1 MDMFL
6 GGVLSALT
14 PENLFYAFAGCLIG
28 TLVGV
33 LPGIGPVSSVAIL
46 FPFTTY
52 LPPTGMIIALAAI
65 YYGAMY
71 GGSTTAILMNVPG
84 EISAVVT
91 ALDGYEMTKK
101 GRPGPALAIA
111 AIVSFI
117 AGVVGTLLIAFL
129 GPSVAR
135 LALTFGPAEYLGLGL
150 FSLTAITGLSGS
162 SMLKGAI
169 VAVVGLLLVSVGYD
183 SGSNFARLSFGNQQL
198 LQGFDIV
205 PVMIGL
211 FGVAEM
217 LRVFEEKTGLAVS
230 YELGKMMPSGQ
241 ELRAGLGAG
250 GRATALAFP
259 LGLLPGMLP
268 SVTSF
273 LAYSVEKQRAKS
285 PERFGKGA
293 IEGVA
298 SAEAA
303 NNAAAMANLLPLLTL
318 GIPTGPTMALIL
330 AALTIYG
337 LIPGP
342 LLFTQHAN
350 FTWTVIGSFFV
361 ANVILV
367 ILNLPLVG
375 LWARLATI
383 PYPILAPTVLM
394 LCLIGSYTIRSSMFD
409 VWVCVV
415 FGVIG
420 WALARGGWPLAPLV
434 LAYVLGPLIERS
446 ARQVIAL
453 SPTLL
458 LEHPIFWGFM
468 IMGGLALWFTRRLW
482 AAAKE
487 QAAAVAETHPVE
499 AAN

>member
-1 MDMFL
+1 MEMFL
-6 GGVLSALT
+6 AGILSALT
-14 PENLFYAFAGCLIG
+14 PQNLLYAFAGCLIG
-28 TLVGV
+28 TFVGV
-33 LPGIGPVSSVAIL
+33 LPGIGPVSAVAIL

-111 AIVSFI
+111 AIVSFM
-117 AGVVGTLLIAFL
+117 AGIIGATLIAML

-135 LALTFGPAEYLGLGL
+135 LALMFGPAEYLGLGL
-150 FSLTAITGLSGS
+150 FSLTAITGLSGKS
-162 SMLKGAI
+162 PVRGVIVML
-169 VAVVGLLLVSVGYD
+169 VGLLLTSVGYD
-183 SGSNFARLSFGNQQL
+183 DSADFGRLTFGSNDL
-198 LQGFDIV
+198 LLGFDIV

-211 FGVAEM
+211 FGIGEM
-217 LRVFEEKTGLAVS
+217 LRIYEEKTGQFATYV
-230 YELGKMMPSGQ
+230 LGKLMPNRE
-241 ELRAGLGAG
+241 ELRDGLAAGM
-250 GRATALAFP
+250 RATAISFP

-268 SVTSF
+268 SVASF
-273 LAYSVEKQRAKS
+273 LCYSFEKQRSKN
-285 PERFGKGA
+285 PEKFGKGA

-298 SAEAA
+298 APEAA

-330 AALTIYG
+330 AALTVYG
-337 LIPGP
+337 MIPGP

-361 ANVILV
+361 ANVILL

-383 PYPILAPTVLM
+383 PQPILAPTVLI
-394 LCLIGSYTIRSSMFD
+394 LCLVGSFSTRSSMFD
-409 VWVCVV
+409 VWVCLI
-415 FGVIG
+415 FGLLG
-420 WALARGGWPLAPLV
+420 WAATKAGWPLAPMV
-434 LAYVLGPLIERS
+434 LAYVLGPMIERS
-446 ARQVIAL
+446 ARQVFAL
-453 SPTLL
+453 SPVLL
-458 LEHPIFWGFM
+458 LHRPIFWGFM
-468 IMGGLALWFTRRLW
+468 VMGVLTIWFTRRLW
-482 AAAKE
+482 RAA
-487 QAAAVAETHPVE
+487 T
-499 AAN
+499 

>member
-1 MDMFL
+1 MEMFL
-6 GGVLSALT
+6 AGILSALT
-14 PENLFYAFAGCLIG
+14 PQNLLYAFAGCLIG
-28 TLVGV
+28 TFVGV
-33 LPGIGPVSSVAIL
+33 LPGIGPVSAVAIL

-111 AIVSFI
+111 AIVSFM
-117 AGVVGTLLIAFL
+117 AGIIGATLIAML

-135 LALTFGPAEYLGLGL
+135 LALMFGPAEYLGLGL
-150 FSLTAITGLSGS
+150 FSLTAITGLSGKS
-162 SMLKGAI
+162 PVRGVIVML
-169 VAVVGLLLVSVGYD
+169 VGLLLTSVGYD
-183 SGSNFARLSFGNQQL
+183 DSADFGRLTFGSTDL
-198 LQGFDIV
+198 LLGFDIV

-211 FGVAEM
+211 FGIGEM
-217 LRVFEEKTGLAVS
+217 LRVYEEKTGQFATYV
-230 YELGKMMPSGQ
+230 LGKLMPNRE
-241 ELRAGLGAG
+241 ELRDGLAAGM
-250 GRATALAFP
+250 RATAISFP

-273 LAYSVEKQRAKS
+273 LCYSFEKQRSKN
-285 PERFGKGA
+285 PEKFGKGA

-298 SAEAA
+298 APEAA

-330 AALTIYG
+330 AALTVYG
-337 LIPGP
+337 MIPGP

-361 ANVILV
+361 ANVILL

-383 PYPILAPTVLM
+383 PQPILAPTVLI
-394 LCLIGSYTIRSSMFD
+394 LCLVGSFSIRSSMFD
-409 VWVCVV
+409 VWVCLI
-415 FGVIG
+415 FGLLG
-420 WALARGGWPLAPLV
+420 WAATKAGWPLAPMV
-434 LAYVLGPLIERS
+434 LAYVLGPMIERS
-446 ARQVIAL
+446 ARQVFAL

-458 LEHPIFWGFM
+458 FHRPIFWGFM
-468 IMGGLALWFTRRLW
+468 VMGTLTIWFTRRLW
-482 AAAKE
+482 RAA
-487 QAAAVAETHPVE
+487 T
-499 AAN
+499 

>member
-1 MDMFL
+1 MEMFL
-6 GGVLSALT
+6 AGILSALT
-14 PENLFYAFAGCLIG
+14 PQNLLYAFAGCLIG
-28 TLVGV
+28 TFVGV
-33 LPGIGPVSSVAIL
+33 LPGIGPVSAVAIL

-111 AIVSFI
+111 AIVSFM
-117 AGVVGTLLIAFL
+117 AGIIGATLIAML

-135 LALTFGPAEYLGLGL
+135 LALMFGPAEYLGLGL
-150 FSLTAITGLSGS
+150 FSLTAITGLSGKS
-162 SMLKGAI
+162 PVRGVIVML
-169 VAVVGLLLVSVGYD
+169 VGLLLTSVGYD
-183 SGSNFARLSFGNQQL
+183 DSADFGRLTFGSNDL
-198 LQGFDIV
+198 LLGFDIV

-211 FGVAEM
+211 FGIGEM
-217 LRVFEEKTGLAVS
+217 LRVYEEKTGQFATYV
-230 YELGKMMPSGQ
+230 LGKLMPNRE
-241 ELRAGLGAG
+241 ELRDGLAAGM
-250 GRATALAFP
+250 RATAISFP

-268 SVTSF
+268 SVASF
-273 LAYSVEKQRAKS
+273 LCYSFEKQRSKN
-285 PERFGKGA
+285 PEKFGKGA

-298 SAEAA
+298 APEAA

-330 AALTIYG
+330 AALTVYG
-337 LIPGP
+337 MIPGP

-361 ANVILV
+361 ANVILL

-383 PYPILAPTVLM
+383 PQPILAPTVLI
-394 LCLIGSYTIRSSMFD
+394 LCLVGSFSTRSSMFD
-409 VWVCVV
+409 VWVCLI
-415 FGVIG
+415 FGLLG
-420 WALARGGWPLAPLV
+420 WAATKAGWPLAPMV
-434 LAYVLGPLIERS
+434 LAYVLGPMIERS
-446 ARQVIAL
+446 ARQVFAL
-453 SPTLL
+453 SPVLL
-458 LEHPIFWGFM
+458 LHRPIFWGFM
-468 IMGGLALWFTRRLW
+468 VMGVLTIWFTRRLW
-482 AAAKE
+482 RAAA
-487 QAAAVAETHPVE
+487 
-499 AAN
+499 